1 MYQANPLHVHKQVGG
16 HNFKAFIPVQKGI
29 KKVQS
34 LPKFSEVT
42 EYWDYIYSSKT
53 TVKQTAVYFLFKVA
67 NKTLHSN

>member
-29 KKVQS
+29 KKLQS

-42 EYWDYIYSSKT
+42 ESIRTTYIVLK
-53 TVKQTAVYFLFKVA
+53 L
-67 NKTLHSN
+67 L